1 MQLTSNSM
9 SLSGVTRS
17 YLLFILLLLLGNLLY
32 GYNTVNGYLSAKQN
46 MLSSVARLLQQ
57 RIETYRFITYQ
68 IYETPPSDEPANSSA
83 PQHEL
88 RLRPDIYL
96 LDKARHKTDALIF
109 GLHDSATSELAQ
121 NLSRY
126 LDTLW
131 SANTEPYSLYYLN
144 GQDNSLILISTMPMK
159 DLSARY
165 KDGYLGNLV
174 EARKA
179 EMLQQS
185 NALDQREGFSRLR
198 KFRFQNAY
206 YFTLR
211 TTFNDPGHLATVI
224 AFDLPVEDLLPSNL
238 PAQRFQLREEQG
250 NEGEWNANDEP
261 PRAMTQLSWP
271 WITINSP
278 IHNTPLTLQFHI
290 PAMAL
295 IIDLARNN
303 FWVLLINLALLVLSA
318 IAFYIVRHQYVRPGK
333 RMAAQLNAQQEMNQ
347 EIIAHL
353 PMGLLI
359 YRFDNN
365 TLVASNKQADQLL
378 PHLSLHKIAAMA
390 DRHHGKVQVSI
401 NNAMYEVQMVRSQQ
415 TPHSALFLIRNLDTE
430 VLMSQKLKL
439 AHEEYE
445 KNLTA
450 RKTMTDNL
458 SHELQAPLRAIS
470 RLSTAL
476 REAPNQAALLDDLWL
491 ESQHAQRLIDEIT
504 LLTAV
509 ESQDW
514 HPQTRQFRLHEHID
528 ALLLRNLPAMRRKG
542 LMLLGR
548 VDTDPAQQ
556 FDGDIA
562 TLERVL
568 EMLLHYAIVTTAYG
582 KISLTIGLDPQQPDR
597 LHVQL
602 SDTGAG
608 LTRTERRNLHYPAL
622 SAAQSDRFTRGSS
635 LTFYLC
641 AQLCRRLDGELTIDS
656 RPDIGTHYRFTC
668 RMHPLPLN
676 EQQEEKLLEG
686 ITIGLRITAE
696 EIHARVSQRL
706 EGLGATLINAADEGE
721 ANGATPPC
729 DLLVT
734 DDPALAQANTLLL
747 AADVDG
753 FEEYAPQRIRAN
765 FNLSDALIDAIL
777 LLIERQMAAAEP
789 PVHCE
794 YAENAENALSSIEEN
809 PFKSKDYYSLF
820 LDTVPADIQKLYT
833 ESDQQDWPTLALTAH
848 RLKGVFAM
856 LAFPVGKKLCEQ
868 LEEAVKHNDA
878 AQARVLI
885 SHIDAFV
892 SRLLQLGN
900 QQYE

>member
-1 MQLTSNSM
+1 
-9 SLSGVTRS
+9 
-17 YLLFILLLLLGNLLY
+17 
-32 GYNTVNGYLSAKQN
+32 

-185 NALDQREGFSRLR
+185 NALDQREGFSGLR

-250 NEGEWNANDEP
+250 NEGEWNANDEL

-290 PAMAL
+290 PAVAL

-415 TPHSALFLIRNLDTE
+415 TPHSALFLIRNLDT
-430 VLMSQKLKL
+430 
-439 AHEEYE
+439 
-445 KNLTA
+445 
-450 RKTMTDNL
+450 DNL
-458 SHELQAPLRAIS
+458 SHELQVPLRAIS
-470 RLSTAL
+470 RLSAAL

-635 LTFYLC
+635 LT
-641 AQLCRRLDGELTIDS
+641 
-656 RPDIGTHYRFTC
+656 HYRFTC

-676 EQQEEKLLEG
+676 EQQEEKLLED